1 MELDLDSIL
10 ESHVDDDDDDHL
22 LHHRTVDEIL
32 LNHSSSSSSSSPS
45 PPSSPS
51 ALQGHSYLDSHN
63 RSGGSSFQSLKLPLE
78 LHQTEITAESISSKQ
93 SSEFSSPQAG
103 QSVLLPFYSGIIRS
117 NSKPG
122 DALAAAFAAS
132 RSIPA
137 PRAAAIKSRK
147 ASSGVLQ
154 RTLESDETDP
164 IASPACTGTDVSDKS
179 LDTSGRSESSHEIG
193 SEHIGSEC
201 NIKDQFQAAQVQL
214 NDKDN
219 YGREASTA
227 DAGQDNTNTSDADDV
242 SVLDDFSIKSN
253 LKEALSYTGTEVESP
268 SRTEKDSIFHD
279 SSGLDEI
286 EDRLVQSLFGGED
299 NVISAE
305 NSEEAAT
312 KEVLSSPVCESLS
325 DEDLTKKDGAKHEY
339 ENIIPQSKGE
349 VSSNGDETDSLS
361 DAAIIIEEVV
371 LQRGNMGDSTKPQKN
386 YHSYL
391 KPLELA
397 EEDEK
402 KQAFTAMHLE
412 EGASAQPMRLD
423 GVHRSSNVLGYFDVD
438 DNNTITQTL
447 LSQAFRHKH
456 GSSQVLAVHLNYIA
470 VGMSKGSILVMP
482 SRYSPHHADN
492 MDAKMLIF
500 GSPGDRSH
508 VPVTCL
514 SFNLQGDML
523 FAGYGDGH
531 YTVWDVQKAS
541 VLKVVT
547 EHKAPVVHLLYL
559 GQDSQVT
566 RQFFTVLSGDTKG
579 VVNLD
584 RFAVYSLFKTI
595 SLSKS
600 QELLNESNS
609 TTLCAVP
616 LISGESYGGAT
627 VASQEGGGPSL
638 IEEGVVILG
647 THQSALVAKFSP
659 TFKVY
664 AKIPR
669 PDGVREGSMPY
680 AAWKCM
686 ESHISFS
693 FAESMS
699 TETLEKVSLLAI
711 AWDRRVQVAKLVK
724 SELKVCWRWTTDSSA
739 VGLAWL
745 DEQILVIFT
754 ATGQLCLFSKDG
766 NLIHQ
771 RSFAMDG
778 SCGEDLMSYH
788 SYFSNVFGNPEKAH
802 HNCVGVRG
810 ATLYILRPSQLVV
823 SRLLSWKER
832 IEVLHKAGDWMS
844 ALNMAMSLYDG
855 QAHAVI
861 DLPKNLDDAQKT
873 LMPYLVQL
881 LFSYVDEVFS
891 YIAVTSGNQ
900 LGPSGQSNELKYD
913 GNFVNPDIK
922 EQYTLVGGVSVE
934 FCLHIKRLD
943 VLFDEIFPKYVAVNH
958 KDTFL
963 ELLEPYIL
971 KDMLG
976 SLPPEIMQ
984 ALVEH
989 YSTKGWLQRV
999 EQCVLHM
1006 DMLSLDFNQVVR
1018 LCREHRLHGALI
1030 YLFNKGLD
1038 DFRTPLEEL
1047 FLILRDSKRESA
1059 TALGYKMLVYLKYCF
1074 QGLAFPP
1081 GRGTLPSTR
1090 VPSLKRELVQFLL
1103 EEASSPNSS
1112 TAMCL
1117 PYGGPNPNLL
1127 SLLELDTEATLDVL
1141 RYAFVEDENE
1151 RYNPLW
1157 NPVNSKTETTE
1168 VDISTIEGANL
1179 VQKVV
1184 DVLAVILN
1192 LSYFQTGGSF
1202 NSKDERCTDIWPT
1215 SKDTENVLDFISFLI
1230 ASEKAKVSKD
1240 TLSQIFEYLTLGF
1253 NDSGLIVETFK
1264 RKQKQLTALIEVL
1277 PEEDW
1282 DAHYLLNL
1290 CERGQ
1295 LHQVCGLIHAITH
1308 QYLSALDSFVKAV
1321 DEPILAFVFVDDMLR
1336 QLRGKESDAFRSAV
1350 ISRIPDLLKLNRE
1363 GTFFLIVSHLG
1374 EERDYILSQLRSNP
1388 ESLFLYLKTLI
1399 EVRSTGTLNFSSLRQ
1414 HNASDFLRG
1423 RKKKHMSSEAY
1434 LETLSDLPKL
1444 VQNYPIV
1451 ITDQMTELYIELL
1464 CRYERKSV
1472 LRFLETSESYRVE
1485 HCLHICQEYG
1495 VIDAAAFLL
1504 ERVGDI
1510 GSALLLLISSLN
1522 EKFIL
1527 LDTAVESERCDT
1539 ALEHFKAI
1547 LSNKEVIDILEILR
1561 TCIGLC
1567 QRNSPRL
1574 DLDEAESLWFQLL
1587 DSFCEPLVDSHDHSI
1602 IRYKDEERAQEGEP
1616 ACKIQWKVSKSHRN
1630 AHILR
1635 KLISAFIKEIVEGM
1649 IGYVCLPRI
1658 ILKLLSDNETQEF
1671 GDFKPTILGMLGT
1684 YDFERR
1690 ILDTAK
1696 SLIEDDTYSS
1706 LSLLKRGAS
1715 HGFAP
1720 RSLLCCICNCPLT
1733 KDFSASGIQ
1742 IFSCGHATHLQCEP
1756 QESEASFKGNSAG
1769 CPVCMP
1775 RKNSEKLRSKSILL
1789 ENGLVKSI
1797 SKSQQTNGM
1806 TGPYLHENDGFDNSY
1821 GLQSISRFDLL
1832 LNLQKGNQSVQIE
1845 NIPQL
1850 RLAPPA
1856 VYHEKV
1862 KKRNVPSAGESSNG
1876 LAKAEKPTR
1885 SKHLRDVKLKGS
1897 SLRFPLK
1904 TNIFGKEKNIK
1915 L

>member
-1 MELDLDSIL
+1 MELDLDSFL
-10 ESHVDDDDDDHL
+10 DSHVDDEDDDHL
-22 LHHRTVDEIL
+22 LNHRTVDEII

-51 ALQGHSYLDSHN
+51 ALRGHNYVDRRN
-63 RSGGSSFQSLKLPLE
+63 RLEDSSFQSLKLPLE
-78 LHQTEITAESISSKQ
+78 LHQTESRAESINSKQ
-93 SSEFSSPQAG
+93 SSDLFSPPAG
-103 QSVLLPFYSGIIRS
+103 QDVLPPFFGGVIRS

-137 PRAAAIKSRK
+137 PHAVAIKSRQ

-154 RTLESDETDP
+154 RALESDEVASVAPPAPTD
-164 IASPACTGTDVSDKS
+164 IDVSDKK
-179 LDTSGRSESSHEIG
+179 LDTFGHLELLPEIG
-193 SEHIGSEC
+193 SETIGLEG
-201 NIKDQFQAAQVQL
+201 NRKDQFQAAQVQL
-214 NDKDN
+214 SDTDND
-219 YGREASTA
+219 RWEVSTV
-227 DAGQDNTNTSDADDV
+227 DAGQDNMNVADADDV
-242 SVLDDFSIKSN
+242 SVVNNFSIKSN
-253 LKEALSYTGTEVESP
+253 LKEALSYTRMQVTSP
-268 SRTEKDSIFHD
+268 SKTEKDSIFHD

-286 EDRLVQSLFGGED
+286 EDRQMQSLFGGED
-299 NVISAE
+299 NVVSRDS
-305 NSEEAAT
+305 SEEAAT
-312 KEVLSSPVCESLS
+312 EEILSSSVYETLS
-325 DEDLTKKDGAKHEY
+325 VEDLSEKDGAKHEH
-339 ENIIPQSKGE
+339 ENVIPQSKEGE
-349 VSSNGDETDSLS
+349 FSSSGDETDSLN
-361 DAAIIIEEVV
+361 DAATIIEELVV
-371 LQRGNMGDSTKPQKN
+371 QGESISDSAKPQKN
-386 YHSYL
+386 YHSAL

-397 EEDEK
+397 EEAEK
-402 KQAFTAMHLE
+402 KQAFMAMHLE

-447 LSQAFRHKH
+447 LSQAFRREH
-456 GSSQVLAVHLNYIA
+456 GSSQVLAVHLKYIA

-500 GSPGDRSH
+500 GLPGDKSH

-514 SFNLQGDML
+514 SFNQQGDML

-531 YTVWDVQKAS
+531 YTVWDVQRAS
-541 VLKVVT
+541 VLRVVT

-566 RQFFTVLSGDTKG
+566 RQFTVLSGDTKG

-584 RFAVYSLFKTI
+584 RFIVYPLFNRV

-616 LISGESYGGAT
+616 LLSGESYGGAT
-627 VASQEGGGPSL
+627 VASQEGGSLSL

-669 PDGVREGSMPY
+669 PNGAREGSMPY
-680 AAWKCM
+680 AAWK
-686 ESHISFS
+686 S
-693 FAESMS
+693 ESMS
-699 TETLEKVSLLAI
+699 TETSEKVSLLAI
-711 AWDRRVQVAKLVK
+711 AWDRRVQIAKLVK
-724 SELKVCWRWTTDSSA
+724 SELKVCWEWTTDSSA

-745 DEQILVIFT
+745 DEQILVILT
-754 ATGQLCLFSKDG
+754 ATGELCLFSKDG
-766 NLIHQ
+766 NLIHH
-771 RSFAMDG
+771 RSLAMDG
-778 SCGEDLMSYH
+778 SCGEDIMSYH
-788 SYFSNVFGNPEKAH
+788 AYFSNVFGNPEKAH
-802 HNCVGVRG
+802 HNCLGVRG

-832 IEVLHKAGDWMS
+832 IDVLHKAGDWMS
-844 ALNMAMSLYDG
+844 ALNMAMCLYDG

-861 DLPKNLDDAQKT
+861 DLPKNLDDVHKT
-873 LMPYLVQL
+873 LMPYLVQVL
-881 LFSYVDEVFS
+881 LSYVDEVFS
-891 YIAVTSGNQ
+891 YIAVKYGNQ
-900 LGPSGQSNELKYD
+900 LGQSGQSNELKYD
-913 GNFVNPDIK
+913 ADFVNPDIK

-943 VLFDEIFPKYVAVNH
+943 VLFDEIFPKYVALNH

-976 SLPPEIMQ
+976 SLPAEIMQ

-1030 YLFNKGLD
+1030 YMFNKGLD

-1047 FLILRDSKRESA
+1047 FLILRDSKGESA

-1074 QGLAFPP
+1074 QGFAFPP
-1081 GRGTLPSTR
+1081 GHGTLPSTR

-1103 EEASSPNSS
+1103 EEARSPNSL

-1117 PYGGPNPNLL
+1117 PYSGPNPNLL
-1127 SLLELDTEATLDVL
+1127 SLLKLDTEATLDVL
-1141 RYAFVEDENE
+1141 QYAFVEGENE
-1151 RYNPLW
+1151 SYSLTW
-1157 NPVNSKTETTE
+1157 NPATLKTEATE

-1184 DVLAVILN
+1184 DVLSVILN
-1192 LSYFQTGGSF
+1192 LSYFQSGGSF
-1202 NSKDERCTDIWPT
+1202 NNKEEGYTDIWPT
-1215 SKDTENVLDFISFLI
+1215 RKDTEYILDFISFLI

-1240 TLSQIFEYLTLGF
+1240 TLRQIFEYLALG
-1253 NDSGLIVETFK
+1253 NETYPDVSGLIVETFN
-1264 RKQKQLTALIEVL
+1264 RKQKQLTALLDVL

-1295 LHQVCGLIHAITH
+1295 LHQVCGLIHAMTH
-1308 QYLSALDSFVKAV
+1308 QYLSALDSYMKAV
-1321 DEPILAFVFVDDMLR
+1321 DEPILAFIFVDDMLR
-1336 QLRGKESDAFRSAV
+1336 KLRGKESDTFRSAV
-1350 ISRIPDLLKLNRE
+1350 ISRIPDLLNLNRE
-1363 GTFFLIVSHLG
+1363 GTFLLIVSHFG
-1374 EERDYILSQLRSNP
+1374 EESDYILSQMRSNP
-1388 ESLFLYLKTLI
+1388 ESFFLYLKTLI
-1399 EVRSTGTLNFSSLRQ
+1399 EVHSTGTLNFSSLRKD
-1414 HNASDFLRG
+1414 NASDFPCG
-1423 RKKKHMSSEAY
+1423 RKKKHMSWEVY
-1434 LETLSDLPKL
+1434 LETMSNFPKHL
-1444 VQNYPIV
+1444 QNYPIV
-1451 ITDQMTELYIELL
+1451 ITDEMTELYIELL

-1472 LRFLETSESYRVE
+1472 LRFLETSESYKVDR
-1485 HCLHICQEYG
+1485 CLHLCQEYG
-1495 VIDAAAFLL
+1495 VTDAAAFLL

-1510 GSALLLLISSLN
+1510 GSALLLVISSLD

-1527 LDTAVESERCDT
+1527 LDTAVENEHCAT
-1539 ALEHFKAI
+1539 APEHFKAI
-1547 LSNKEVIDILEILR
+1547 LSKKEVTDILEILR

-1574 DLDEAESLWFQLL
+1574 EPDEAESLWFQLL
-1587 DSFCEPLVDSHDHSI
+1587 DSFCEPLMESHDHSI
-1602 IRYKDEERAQEGEP
+1602 VRYKEEECVQEGER

-1635 KLISAFIKEIVEGM
+1635 KLLSVFIKEIVEGM
-1649 IGYVCLPRI
+1649 IGYVYLPRI

-1696 SLIEDDTYSS
+1696 TLIEDDTYSS

-1720 RSLLCCICNCPLT
+1720 RNLLCCICNCPLT
-1733 KDFSASGIQ
+1733 KDFSASSIQ
-1742 IFSCGHATHLQCEP
+1742 IFSCGHAMHLQCEP
-1756 QESEASFKGNSAG
+1756 REREASFWGNLNG
-1769 CPVCMP
+1769 CPICMP
-1775 RKNSEKLRSKSILL
+1775 RKISEKLKSKSMLV

-1797 SKSQQTNGM
+1797 SKSHQTNGM
-1806 TGPYLHENDGFDNSY
+1806 SGLFPHENDGFNNSY

-1832 LNLQKGNQSVQIE
+1832 LNLQKSHQSMQIE
-1845 NIPQL
+1845 NMPQL

-1862 KKRNVPSAGESSNG
+1862 KKRNVPSAGESSND
-1876 LAKAEKPTR
+1876 LAKREKPSR
-1885 SKHLRDVKLKGS
+1885 SKHLRDVKLKGP

>member
-1 MELDLDSIL
+1 MELDLNSFL
-10 ESHVDDDDDDHL
+10 ESHSDDDDDDHL

-51 ALQGHSYLDSHN
+51 ALHGRNYLDGRN
-63 RSGGSSFQSLKLPLE
+63 RSAESSFQSLKLPLK
-78 LHQTEITAESISSKQ
+78 LHQTEPRAESISSKQ
-93 SSEFSSPQAG
+93 SSEFSSPPAG
-103 QSVLLPFYSGIIRS
+103 QSVLPSFFSGVIRS

-154 RTLESDETDP
+154 MALESDQSAP
-164 IASPACTGTDVSDKS
+164 IAPPVRIDADISDRN
-179 LDTSGRSESSHEIG
+179 LDNFGHSVILHEIG
-193 SEHIGSEC
+193 SETIGLEG
-201 NIKDQFQAAQVQL
+201 Q
-214 NDKDN
+214 DN
-219 YGREASTA
+219 MNVA
-227 DAGQDNTNTSDADDV
+227 DAGDI
-242 SVLDDFSIKSN
+242 SVGDDFSVKSN
-253 LKEALSYTGTEVESP
+253 LKEALSYTGTQVESP
-268 SRTEKDSIFHD
+268 SRTEKDSISHD
-279 SSGLDEI
+279 SPGLDEI
-286 EDRLVQSLFGGED
+286 EDRQVQSLFGGED
-299 NVISAE
+299 NVVSADS
-305 NSEEAAT
+305 SEEAAI
-312 KEVLSSPVCESLS
+312 KEILSSPVYKTLS
-325 DEDLTKKDGAKHEY
+325 DEDLTKKDGARHGHE
-339 ENIIPQSKGE
+339 NVIPQSKEGE
-349 VSSNGDETDSLS
+349 VSSNGDEADSLQIPQS
-361 DAAIIIEEVV
+361 KEGEVSSNGDEADS
-371 LQRGNMGDSTKPQKN
+371 LQQESMRDSTKPQKN
-386 YHSYL
+386 YHSAL

-397 EEDEK
+397 EEAEK

-412 EGASAQPMRLD
+412 EGASAQPMRLH

-447 LSQAFRHKH
+447 LSQAFSREH
-456 GSSQVLAVHLNYIA
+456 GSSQVLAVHLKYIA
-470 VGMSKGSILVMP
+470 VGMSKGSILLMP
-482 SRYSPHHADN
+482 SRYSSHHADN

-500 GSPGDRSH
+500 GVPGDRSH

-514 SFNLQGDML
+514 SFNQQGDML

-531 YTVWDVQKAS
+531 YTVWDVQRAS

-566 RQFFTVLSGDTKG
+566 RQFTVLSGDTKG

-584 RFAVYSLFKTI
+584 RFTVYPLFNRI

-609 TTLCAVP
+609 TTLCAVT
-616 LISGESYGGAT
+616 LLSGESYGGAM

-647 THQSALVAKFSP
+647 THQSALVAKLSP

-680 AAWKCM
+680 AAWK
-686 ESHISFS
+686 S
-693 FAESMS
+693 ESMS
-699 TETLEKVSLLAI
+699 TETSEKVSLLAI

-745 DEQILVIFT
+745 DEQILVILT
-754 ATGQLCLFSKDG
+754 TTGQLCLFSKDG

-771 RSFAMDG
+771 RSFSMNG

-788 SYFSNVFGNPEKAH
+788 TYFSNVFGNPEKAH
-802 HNCVGVRG
+802 HNCLGVRG

-832 IEVLHKAGDWMS
+832 IEVLHKAGDWTS

-861 DLPKNLDDAQKT
+861 DLPKNLDDVQKT
-873 LMPYLVQL
+873 LMPHLVQL
-881 LFSYVDEVFS
+881 LLSYVDEVFS

-900 LGPSGQSNELKYD
+900 HGQSGQSNELKYD
-913 GNFVNPDIK
+913 ADFVNPDIK

-943 VLFDEIFPKYVAVNH
+943 VLFDEIFPKYAAVNH

-989 YSTKGWLQRV
+989 YSSKGWLQRV

-1047 FLILRDSKRESA
+1047 FLILRDCTRESA

-1074 QGLAFPP
+1074 QGFAFPP

-1117 PYGGPNPNLL
+1117 PYSGPNPNLL

-1141 RYAFVEDENE
+1141 RYAFVEGENE
-1151 RYNPLW
+1151 SYSPAW
-1157 NPVNSKTETTE
+1157 NPANSKTETTE
-1168 VDISTIEGANL
+1168 VDISTIEGVNL

-1202 NSKDERCTDIWPT
+1202 NNKDERFTDIWPT
-1215 SKDTENVLDFISFLI
+1215 RKDTEYILDFISFLT

-1240 TLSQIFEYLTLGF
+1240 TLHQIFEYLTLG
-1253 NDSGLIVETFK
+1253 NETYPNVSGRIVETFN
-1264 RKQKQLTALIEVL
+1264 RKQKQLTALLEVL

-1290 CERGQ
+1290 CERAQ

-1308 QYLSALDSFVKAV
+1308 QYLSALDSYMKAV
-1321 DEPILAFVFVDDMLR
+1321 DDRILAFIFVDEMLR
-1336 QLRGKESDAFRSAV
+1336 QPRDEQSDAFRSAV

-1363 GTFFLIVSHLG
+1363 GTFLLIVNHFG
-1374 EERDYILSQLRSNP
+1374 EESDYILDQLRSNP
-1388 ESLFLYLKTLI
+1388 ESLFVYLKTLI
-1399 EVRSTGTLNFSSLRQ
+1399 EVHSTGTLNFSSLRKD
-1414 HNASDFLRG
+1414 NASDFPSG
-1423 RKKKHMSSEAY
+1423 RKKKHMSSEVY

-1444 VQNYPIV
+1444 LQNYPIH
-1451 ITDQMTELYIELL
+1451 ITDEMTELYIELL

-1485 HCLHICQEYG
+1485 RCLHLCQEYG

-1510 GSALLLLISSLN
+1510 GSALLLVISSLN
-1522 EKFIL
+1522 DKFIL
-1527 LDTAVESERCDT
+1527 LDTAVGNEHCDT
-1539 ALEHFKAI
+1539 APEHFKAI
-1547 LSNKEVIDILEILR
+1547 LSKKEVTDIIEILR

-1574 DLDEAESLWFQLL
+1574 DPDEAESLWFQLL
-1587 DSFCEPLVDSHDHSI
+1587 DSFCEPLMDSHDHI
-1602 IRYKDEERAQEGEP
+1602 IRNKEECVQEGER

-1635 KLISAFIKEIVEGM
+1635 KLLSVFIKEIVEGM
-1649 IGYVCLPRI
+1649 IGYVSLPRI

-1720 RSLLCCICNCPLT
+1720 RNLLCCICNCPLT
-1733 KDFSASGIQ
+1733 KDFSASSIQ

-1756 QESEASFKGNSAG
+1756 QESEASFRGNSIG
-1769 CPVCMP
+1769 CPICMP
-1775 RKNSEKLRSKSILL
+1775 RKNSEKLRSKSMLV

-1797 SKSQQTNGM
+1797 SKSHQTNGM
-1806 TGPYLHENDGFDNSY
+1806 TGLYPHENDGFDNSY
-1821 GLQSISRFDLL
+1821 GLQSVSRFDLL
-1832 LNLQKGNQSVQIE
+1832 LNLQKSHQSMQIE
-1845 NIPQL
+1845 NIPLL

-1862 KKRNVPSAGESSNG
+1862 KKRNVPSAGESSND
-1876 LAKAEKPTR
+1876 LAKPEKPSR
-1885 SKHLRDVKLKGS
+1885 SKHLRDVKLKGT

>member
-1 MELDLDSIL
+1 MELDLDSFL
-10 ESHVDDDDDDHL
+10 ETHTDDDDDDHL

-32 LNHSSSSSSSSPS
+32 LNHTSSSSPS

-51 ALQGHSYLDSHN
+51 ASDGHNYLDRRN
-63 RSGGSSFQSLKLPLE
+63 RSVDSSFQSLRLPLE
-78 LHQTEITAESISSKQ
+78 LHPTEPRAESSSSKQ
-93 SSEFSSPQAG
+93 SSEFSSPPASQN
-103 QSVLLPFYSGIIRS
+103 VLPPFFSGVIRS

-122 DALAAAFAAS
+122 DALAAAVAAS

-154 RTLESDETDP
+154 RALESDESAP
-164 IASPACTGTDVSDKS
+164 IAPPAPIDTDVSDKN
-179 LDTSGRSESSHEIG
+179 LDTFGYSGSLHEIG
-193 SEHIGSEC
+193 SEIIGLGG
-201 NIKDQFQAAQVQL
+201 NRKDQFQAAQVQL
-214 NDKDN
+214 SDTDN
-219 YGREASTA
+219 GSREVSTV
-227 DAGQDNTNTSDADDV
+227 DAGQDNMNVADADDV
-242 SVLDDFSIKSN
+242 SVVDDFSNKSN
-253 LKEALSYTGTEVESP
+253 LKDALSYTGTQGESP

-286 EDRLVQSLFGGED
+286 EDRQVQSLFGGED
-299 NVISAE
+299 NVVSADS
-305 NSEEAAT
+305 SEEPAT
-312 KEVLSSPVCESLS
+312 KEILSSPVYETLS
-325 DEDLTKKDGAKHEY
+325 DEDSTKKDGAEHEH
-339 ENIIPQSKGE
+339 ENVIPQSKGE
-349 VSSNGDETDSLS
+349 VSSNGDKTDSLNDTAS
-361 DAAIIIEEVV
+361 IIEELV
-371 LQRGNMGDSTKPQKN
+371 LQQESMKDSTKPQKN
-386 YHSYL
+386 YQCAL

-397 EEDEK
+397 EEAEK
-402 KQAFTAMHLE
+402 KQAFAAMHLE
-412 EGASAQPMRLD
+412 VGASAQPMRLD

-447 LSQAFRHKH
+447 LSQAFRREH
-456 GSSQVLAVHLNYIA
+456 GSSQVLAVHLKYIA

-492 MDAKMLIF
+492 MDAKMLTF
-500 GSPGDRSH
+500 GLPGDRSH
-508 VPVTCL
+508 VPVTSL
-514 SFNLQGDML
+514 SFNQQGDLL

-531 YTVWDVQKAS
+531 YTVWDVQRAS

-566 RQFFTVLSGDTKG
+566 RQFTVLSGDTKG

-584 RFAVYSLFKTI
+584 RFTVYPLFNRI

-609 TTLCAVP
+609 TTLCAVS
-616 LISGESYGGAT
+616 LLSGESYGGAM
-627 VASQEGGGPSL
+627 VASPEGGSPSL
-638 IEEGVVILG
+638 IEEGVVVLG
-647 THQSALVAKFSP
+647 THQSALVAKLYP

-680 AAWKCM
+680 AAWK
-686 ESHISFS
+686 S
-693 FAESMS
+693 ESMS
-699 TETLEKVSLLAI
+699 IETSEKVSLLAI

-745 DEQILVIFT
+745 DEQILVILT

-778 SCGEDLMSYH
+778 SCGVDLMSYH
-788 SYFSNVFGNPEKAH
+788 AYFSNVFGNPEKAH
-802 HNCVGVRG
+802 HNCLGVRG

-861 DLPKNLDDAQKT
+861 DLPRNLDDVQKT

-881 LFSYVDEVFS
+881 LLSYVDEVFS

-900 LGPSGQSNELKYD
+900 HGQSGQSNESKYD
-913 GNFVNPDIK
+913 TDFVNPDIK

-1047 FLILRDSKRESA
+1047 FLILRDSKIESA

-1074 QGLAFPP
+1074 EGFAFPP
-1081 GRGTLPSTR
+1081 GRGSLPPTR
-1090 VPSLKRELVQFLL
+1090 VSSLKRELVQILL

-1117 PYGGPNPNLL
+1117 DYSGPHPNLL
-1127 SLLELDTEATLDVL
+1127 SLLELDTEATLNVL
-1141 RYAFVEDENE
+1141 QYAFVEGENE
-1151 RYNPLW
+1151 SYSPAW

-1168 VDISTIEGANL
+1168 VDISTIEGGNL

-1202 NSKDERCTDIWPT
+1202 NNKDEGCTDIWPT
-1215 SKDTENVLDFISFLI
+1215 RKDTEYILDFISFFI

-1240 TLSQIFEYLTLGF
+1240 TLHQIFQYLTLG
-1253 NDSGLIVETFK
+1253 NESYPNVSGRIVETFN
-1264 RKQKQLTALIEVL
+1264 RKQKQLTALLEVL

-1290 CERGQ
+1290 CERAQ
-1295 LHQVCGLIHAITH
+1295 QHQVCGLIHAITH
-1308 QYLSALDSFVKAV
+1308 QYLSALDSYMKAV
-1321 DEPILAFVFVDDMLR
+1321 DEPILAFIFVDDMLR
-1336 QLRGKESDAFRSAV
+1336 QLRGKESDTFRSAV

-1363 GTFFLIVSHLG
+1363 GAFFLIVNHFG

-1399 EVRSTGTLNFSSLRQ
+1399 EVHSTGTLNFSSLRKD
-1414 HNASDFLRG
+1414 NASDLPCG
-1423 RKKKHMSSEAY
+1423 KKKKHMSSEVY

-1444 VQNYPIV
+1444 LQNYPIH
-1451 ITDQMTELYIELL
+1451 ITDEMTELYIELL

-1472 LRFLETSESYRVE
+1472 LRFLETFESYRVE
-1485 HCLHICQEYG
+1485 RCLHLCQEYG

-1510 GSALLLLISSLN
+1510 GSALLLVISSLN

-1527 LDTAVESERCDT
+1527 LAAAVESEHCDT
-1539 ALEHFKAI
+1539 APEHFKAI
-1547 LSNKEVIDILEILR
+1547 LSKNEVTDILDILR

-1574 DLDEAESLWFQLL
+1574 DPDEAESLWFQLL
-1587 DSFCEPLVDSHDHSI
+1587 DSFCEPLMDSHDHSKI
-1602 IRYKDEERAQEGEP
+1602 SKEEECVQEGEQ
-1616 ACKIQWKVSKSHRN
+1616 ACIIQWKVSKSHRN

-1635 KLISAFIKEIVEGM
+1635 KLLSVFIKEIVEGM
-1649 IGYVCLPRI
+1649 IGYVSLPRI

-1715 HGFAP
+1715 HGYAP

-1733 KDFSASGIQ
+1733 KDFSASSIQ

-1756 QESEASFKGNSAG
+1756 QESEASFRGNSAG
-1769 CPVCMP
+1769 CPICLP
-1775 RKNSEKLRSKSILL
+1775 RKNTEKLRSKSVLV

-1797 SKSQQTNGM
+1797 SKSHQTNGM
-1806 TGPYLHENDGFDNSY
+1806 TALYPHENDGFDNSY

-1832 LNLQKGNQSVQIE
+1832 LNLQKSHQSMQIE

-1862 KKRNVPSAGESSNG
+1862 KKRNVQSAGESSNS
-1876 LAKAEKPTR
+1876 LAKPEKPNR

-1904 TNIFGKEKNIK
+1904 TNIFGKEKSIK

>member
-1 MELDLDSIL
+1 MELDLDSFL

-22 LHHRTVDEIL
+22 LNHRTVDEII
-32 LNHSSSSSSSSPS
+32 LNHSSSSSSSSSPS
-45 PPSSPS
+45 PPFSPS
-51 ALQGHSYLDSHN
+51 ALHGHNYLDRRNLSVD
-63 RSGGSSFQSLKLPLE
+63 SSFQSLKLPLE
-78 LHQTEITAESISSKQ
+78 LHQTEPRAESIGSKQ
-93 SSEFSSPQAG
+93 SSEFSSPPAG
-103 QSVLLPFYSGIIRS
+103 QGVLPPFFSGFIRS

-132 RSIPA
+132 RPIPA

-154 RTLESDETDP
+154 RALESDELAP
-164 IASPACTGTDVSDKS
+164 IAPPAPTDTDVSDKN
-179 LDTSGRSESSHEIG
+179 LDTFGRSELLHEIG
-193 SEHIGSEC
+193 SETIGLEG
-201 NIKDQFQAAQVQL
+201 NTMDQFQAAQVQL
-214 NDKDN
+214 SDSENDS
-219 YGREASTA
+219 REVSTV
-227 DAGQDNTNTSDADDV
+227 DAGQGNMNVADADDV
-242 SVLDDFSIKSN
+242 SVVNDFSIKSN
-253 LKEALSYTGTEVESP
+253 LKEPLSYTRTQVESP
-268 SRTEKDSIFHD
+268 SRAEKDSIIHD

-286 EDRLVQSLFGGED
+286 EDRQIQSLFGGED
-299 NVISAE
+299 NVASADS
-305 NSEEAAT
+305 NEEAAT
-312 KEVLSSPVCESLS
+312 EEILSSPVYETLS
-325 DEDLTKKDGAKHEY
+325 DEDLNKKDGTKHEH
-339 ENIIPQSKGE
+339 ENVIPQSKEGE
-349 VSSNGDETDSLS
+349 VSSNGDETDSLN
-361 DAAIIIEEVV
+361 DAVSIIEELV
-371 LQRGNMGDSTKPQKN
+371 LQGESMRDSTKPQNN
-386 YHSYL
+386 YLSAL

-397 EEDEK
+397 EEAEK
-402 KQAFTAMHLE
+402 KLAFTAMHLE

-438 DNNTITQTL
+438 ENNTITQTL
-447 LSQAFRHKH
+447 LSQAFRREH
-456 GSSQVLAVHLNYIA
+456 GSSQVLAVHLKYIA

-500 GSPGDRSH
+500 GLPGDRSH
-508 VPVTCL
+508 VPLTCL
-514 SFNLQGDML
+514 SFNQQGDML

-531 YTVWDVQKAS
+531 YTVWDVQRAS
-541 VLKVVT
+541 VLRVVT

-566 RQFFTVLSGDTKG
+566 RQFTVLSGDTKG

-584 RFAVYSLFKTI
+584 RFTVYPLFNRV

-609 TTLCAVP
+609 TTLCAMP
-616 LISGESYGGAT
+616 LLSGESYGGAM

-680 AAWKCM
+680 AAWK
-686 ESHISFS
+686 S
-693 FAESMS
+693 ESMS
-699 TETLEKVSLLAI
+699 TETEKVSLLAI

-724 SELKVCWRWTTDSSA
+724 SELKVCWGWTTDSSA

-745 DEQILVIFT
+745 DELILVILT
-754 ATGQLCLFSKDG
+754 ATGELCLFSKDG
-766 NLIHQ
+766 NLIHR
-771 RSFAMDG
+771 RSLAADG

-788 SYFSNVFGNPEKAH
+788 AYFSNVFGNPEKAH
-802 HNCVGVRG
+802 HNCLGVRG

-861 DLPKNLDDAQKT
+861 DLPKNLDDVQKT

-881 LFSYVDEVFS
+881 LLSYVDEVFS
-891 YIAVTSGNQ
+891 YITVTSGNQ
-900 LGPSGQSNELKYD
+900 HGQSGQSNELKYD
-913 GNFVNPDIK
+913 ANFVNPDIK

-1074 QGLAFPP
+1074 QGFAFPP

-1103 EEASSPNSS
+1103 EEASSPNSL

-1117 PYGGPNPNLL
+1117 PYSGPNPNLL

-1141 RYAFVEDENE
+1141 RYAFVEGENE
-1151 RYNPLW
+1151 SYSPAW
-1157 NPVNSKTETTE
+1157 NPANLETETTE

-1202 NSKDERCTDIWPT
+1202 NNKEERCTDIWPT
-1215 SKDTENVLDFISFLI
+1215 RKDTEYILDFISFLI

-1240 TLSQIFEYLTLGF
+1240 TLRQIFEYLALG
-1253 NDSGLIVETFK
+1253 NETYPNVSGLIVETFN
-1264 RKQKQLTALIEVL
+1264 RKQKQLTALLEVL

-1308 QYLSALDSFVKAV
+1308 QYLSALDSFMKAV

-1363 GTFFLIVSHLG
+1363 GTLFLIVNHFG
-1374 EERDYILSQLRSNP
+1374 EESDYILSQLRSNP

-1399 EVRSTGTLNFSSLRQ
+1399 EVHSTGTLNFSSLRKD
-1414 HNASDFLRG
+1414 NASDFPCG
-1423 RKKKHMSSEAY
+1423 RKKKHMSSEVY
-1434 LETLSDLPKL
+1434 LETMSDLPKL
-1444 VQNYPIV
+1444 LQNYPIV
-1451 ITDQMTELYIELL
+1451 ITDEITELYIELL

-1485 HCLHICQEYG
+1485 RCLHLCQEYG

-1510 GSALLLLISSLN
+1510 GSALLLVISSLN

-1527 LDTAVESERCDT
+1527 LDTAVESEHCDT
-1539 ALEHFKAI
+1539 APEHFIAI
-1547 LSNKEVIDILEILR
+1547 LSKKEVTDILEILR

-1574 DLDEAESLWFQLL
+1574 EPDEAESLWFQLL
-1587 DSFCEPLVDSHDHSI
+1587 DSFCEPLMDSHDHSI
-1602 IRYKDEERAQEGEP
+1602 IRYKEEDCIQEGER

-1635 KLISAFIKEIVEGM
+1635 KLLSVFIKEIVEGM
-1649 IGYVCLPRI
+1649 IGYVYLPRI

-1696 SLIEDDTYSS
+1696 SLIEDDTFSS

-1720 RSLLCCICNCPLT
+1720 RNLLCCICNCPLT
-1733 KDFSASGIQ
+1733 KDFSASSIQ
-1742 IFSCGHATHLQCEP
+1742 IFSCGHAMHLQCEP
-1756 QESEASFKGNSAG
+1756 QESEASFRGNSTG
-1769 CPVCMP
+1769 CPICMP
-1775 RKNSEKLRSKSILL
+1775 RKNSEKLRSKSMLV

-1797 SKSQQTNGM
+1797 SKSHQTNGM
-1806 TGPYLHENDGFDNSY
+1806 TGLYPHENDGFDNSY

-1832 LNLQKGNQSVQIE
+1832 LNLQKSHQSMQIE
-1845 NIPQL
+1845 NMPQL

-1876 LAKAEKPTR
+1876 LAKTEKPSR

>member
-1 MELDLDSIL
+1 MIRGNGEIDEDVSHRIGAGWLKWRLASGIL
-10 ESHVDDDDDDHL
+10 CDKKVPPKLKGKLYRVAVRPAMLYGAECWPVKNSHVQKLKVAEMRMLHWICGITRADRVRNEAIWDKVGVASVEDKIWEGRLRWFGHVMRRGTDAPVRRCERLALDGFKRGRGRPKKYWTEVIRRDMEQLWLTGDMTLDRKAL
-22 LHHRTVDEIL
+22 L
-32 LNHSSSSSSSSPS
+32 
-45 PPSSPS
+45 
-51 ALQGHSYLDSHN
+51 
-63 RSGGSSFQSLKLPLE
+63 QSLKLPLE
-78 LHQTEITAESISSKQ
+78 LHQTEITAVSISRKQ

-103 QSVLLPFYSGIIRS
+103 QSVLPPFFSGIIRS

-132 RSIPA
+132 HSIPA
-137 PRAAAIKSRK
+137 PRTAAIKSRK

-154 RTLESDETDP
+154 RTLESDEMAP
-164 IASPACTGTDVSDKS
+164 IASPACTNTDVSDKS
-179 LDTSGRSESSHEIG
+179 LDTSGCSEFSHEIG
-193 SEHIGSEC
+193 SEHIVSEC
-201 NIKDQFQAAQVQL
+201 NIKDLFQAAQVQL
-214 NDKDN
+214 NDTDN

-227 DAGQDNTNTSDADDV
+227 DAGQDNMNTADADDV
-242 SVLDDFSIKSN
+242 SVVDDFSIKN
-253 LKEALSYTGTEVESP
+253 
-268 SRTEKDSIFHD
+268 RQ
-279 SSGLDEI
+279 
-286 EDRLVQSLFGGED
+286 VQSLLRGED
-299 NVISAE
+299 NVVSAE
-305 NSEEAAT
+305 SSEEATT
-312 KEVLSSPVCESLS
+312 KEVLSSPVYETLS
-325 DEDLTKKDGAKHEY
+325 DEDLTKKDGAKLEHE
-339 ENIIPQSKGE
+339 NVIPQSKGE
-349 VSSNGDETDSLS
+349 
-361 DAAIIIEEVV
+361 
-371 LQRGNMGDSTKPQKN
+371 
-386 YHSYL
+386 
-391 KPLELA
+391 PLELA

-423 GVHRSSNVLGYFDVD
+423 RVHRSSNVLGYFDVD
-438 DNNTITQTL
+438 DNNTITKTL

-470 VGMSKGSILVMP
+470 VGTSKGSILVMP
-482 SRYSPHHADN
+482 SRYSPHHVDN

-500 GSPGDRSH
+500 GSPGDRPH
-508 VPVTCL
+508 VLVTCL
-514 SFNLQGDML
+514 SFNQQGDML
-523 FAGYGDGH
+523 FARYGDGH
-531 YTVWDVQKAS
+531 YT
-541 VLKVVT
+541 
-547 EHKAPVVHLLYL
+547 Y
-559 GQDSQVT
+559 
-566 RQFFTVLSGDTKG
+566 FTVLSGDTKG

-600 QELLNESNS
+600 Q
-609 TTLCAVP
+609 
-616 LISGESYGGAT
+616 
-627 VASQEGGGPSL
+627 
-638 IEEGVVILG
+638 
-647 THQSALVAKFSP
+647 AKFSP
-659 TFKVY
+659 AFKVY

-669 PDGVREGSMPY
+669 PDDVREGSMPY
-680 AAWKCM
+680 AAWKYM
-686 ESHISFS
+686 ESHISFV
-693 FAESMS
+693 FGGHGFKPWKEPLAEM
-699 TETLEKVSLLAI
+699 
-711 AWDRRVQVAKLVK
+711 Q
-724 SELKVCWRWTTDSSA
+724 
-739 VGLAWL
+739 
-745 DEQILVIFT
+745 
-754 ATGQLCLFSKDG
+754 DG
-766 NLIHQ
+766 NLIHR
-771 RSFAMDG
+771 RSFSMDG

-788 SYFSNVFGNPEKAH
+788 AYFSNVFGNPEKAH
-802 HNCVGVRG
+802 HNYLGVRG

-823 SRLLSWKER
+823 SRLLSWKKR

-861 DLPKNLDDAQKT
+861 DLPKNLDDVQKT

-881 LFSYVDEVFS
+881 LLSYVDE
-891 YIAVTSGNQ
+891 
-900 LGPSGQSNELKYD
+900 EH
-913 GNFVNPDIK
+913 
-922 EQYTLVGGVSVE
+922 YTLVGGVSIE
-934 FCLHIKRLD
+934 FSLHIKRLD
-943 VLFDEIFPKYVAVNH
+943 VLFDKIFPKLYCIEIKVGLNYLFPC

-963 ELLEPYIL
+963 EHLEPYIL

-1030 YLFNKGLD
+1030 YLFNKG
-1038 DFRTPLEEL
+1038 
-1047 FLILRDSKRESA
+1047 
-1059 TALGYKMLVYLKYCF
+1059 
-1074 QGLAFPP
+1074 
-1081 GRGTLPSTR
+1081 RGTLPSTR

-1103 EEASSPNSS
+1103 EEVSSPNSS
-1112 TAMCL
+1112 TAMCV

-1127 SLLELDTEATLDVL
+1127 SLLELDMEATLDVL

-1151 RYNPLW
+1151 RYNLSW

-1202 NSKDERCTDIWPT
+1202 NSKYERCTDIWPT
-1215 SKDTENVLDFISFLI
+1215 RKDTENVLDFISFLI
-1230 ASEKAKVSKD
+1230 ASEKAK
-1240 TLSQIFEYLTLGF
+1240 
-1253 NDSGLIVETFK
+1253 
-1264 RKQKQLTALIEVL
+1264 
-1277 PEEDW
+1277 
-1282 DAHYLLNL
+1282 
-1290 CERGQ
+1290 
-1295 LHQVCGLIHAITH
+1295 
-1308 QYLSALDSFVKAV
+1308 YLSALDSFMKAV
-1321 DEPILAFVFVDDMLR
+1321 DELILAFAFIDD
-1336 QLRGKESDAFRSAV
+1336 
-1350 ISRIPDLLKLNRE
+1350 
-1363 GTFFLIVSHLG
+1363 
-1374 EERDYILSQLRSNP
+1374 IL
-1388 ESLFLYLKTLI
+1388 
-1399 EVRSTGTLNFSSLRQ
+1399 
-1414 HNASDFLRG
+1414 
-1423 RKKKHMSSEAY
+1423 RKKKHMSTEAY

-1451 ITDQMTELYIELL
+1451 LTDQMAELYIEAQEVELSFGKNYGLVRKASYPDLSILITNPNAMVNEIWSLQGWNLSFRRLL
-1464 CRYERKSV
+1464 NDWEIGRVADLLQTLNDYKGINLEDDSVRWRHNDDGKISVNRYERKSV

-1485 HCLHICQEYG
+1485 LCLHICQEYG

-1504 ERVGDI
+1504 ERAGDI
-1510 GSALLLLISSLN
+1510 GSALLLVISSLN
-1522 EKFIL
+1522 EKFTCLIL
-1527 LDTAVESERCDT
+1527 LLKVT
-1539 ALEHFKAI
+1539 
-1547 LSNKEVIDILEILR
+1547 DILEILR

-1574 DLDEAESLWFQLL
+1574 DPDEAESLWFQLL

-1630 AHILR
+1630 THILR

-1671 GDFKPTILGMLGT
+1671 GDFKPTILGMLGP

-1720 RSLLCCICNCPLT
+1720 RSLLYCICNCPLT
-1733 KDFSASGIQ
+1733 KDFSASSIQ

-1769 CPVCMP
+1769 CPICMP
-1775 RKNSEKLRSKSILL
+1775 RKNSEKLRSKSVLV

-1797 SKSQQTNGM
+1797 SKSHQTNGM

-1832 LNLQKGNQSVQIE
+1832 LNLQKSHQSVQIE

-1876 LAKAEKPTR
+1876 LAKAEKLSR
-1885 SKHLRDVKLKGS
+1885 SKHLRDIKVKGS
-1897 SLRFPLK
+1897 SLRKKRKVKDRLRIKWGSLDLDNAFGIGEKLTTMGAWESRGDMDSMWETTANCIRETVREVLGVSKGRSGKYRVELDSQAIQKRDTFKYLRAMIQRNREIDEDVTHHIGVAWLK
-1904 TNIFGKEKNIK
+1904 WWLALGVLCDKKVFTK
-1915 L
+1915 LKVTL

>member
-1 MELDLDSIL
+1 MELDLDSFL

-22 LHHRTVDEIL
+22 LNHRTVDEII
-32 LNHSSSSSSSSPS
+32 LNHSSSSSSSSSPS
-45 PPSSPS
+45 PPFSPS
-51 ALQGHSYLDSHN
+51 ALHGHNYLDRRNLSVD
-63 RSGGSSFQSLKLPLE
+63 SSFQSLKLPLE
-78 LHQTEITAESISSKQ
+78 LHQTEPRAESIGSKQ
-93 SSEFSSPQAG
+93 SSEFSSPPAG
-103 QSVLLPFYSGIIRS
+103 QGVLPPFFSGFIRS

-132 RSIPA
+132 RPIPA

-154 RTLESDETDP
+154 RALESDELAP
-164 IASPACTGTDVSDKS
+164 IAPPAPTDTDVSDKN
-179 LDTSGRSESSHEIG
+179 LDTFGRSELLHEIG
-193 SEHIGSEC
+193 SETIGLEG
-201 NIKDQFQAAQVQL
+201 NTMDQFQAAQVQL
-214 NDKDN
+214 SDSENDS
-219 YGREASTA
+219 REVSTV
-227 DAGQDNTNTSDADDV
+227 DAGQGNMNVADADDV
-242 SVLDDFSIKSN
+242 SVVNDFSIKSN
-253 LKEALSYTGTEVESP
+253 LKEPLSYTRTQVESP
-268 SRTEKDSIFHD
+268 SRAEKDSIIHD

-286 EDRLVQSLFGGED
+286 EDRQIQSLFGGED
-299 NVISAE
+299 NVASADS
-305 NSEEAAT
+305 NEEAAT
-312 KEVLSSPVCESLS
+312 EEILSSPVYETLS
-325 DEDLTKKDGAKHEY
+325 DEDLNKKDGTKHEH
-339 ENIIPQSKGE
+339 ENVIPQSKEGE
-349 VSSNGDETDSLS
+349 VSSNGDETDSLN
-361 DAAIIIEEVV
+361 DAVSIIEELV
-371 LQRGNMGDSTKPQKN
+371 LQGESMRDSTKPHNN
-386 YHSYL
+386 YLSAL

-397 EEDEK
+397 EEAEK
-402 KQAFTAMHLE
+402 KLAFTAMHLE

-438 DNNTITQTL
+438 ENNTITQTL
-447 LSQAFRHKH
+447 LSQAFRREH
-456 GSSQVLAVHLNYIA
+456 GSSQVLAVHLKYIA

-500 GSPGDRSH
+500 GLPGDRSH
-508 VPVTCL
+508 VPLTCL
-514 SFNLQGDML
+514 SFNQQGDML

-531 YTVWDVQKAS
+531 YTVWDVQRAS
-541 VLKVVT
+541 VLRVVT

-566 RQFFTVLSGDTKG
+566 RQFTVLSGDTKG

-584 RFAVYSLFKTI
+584 RFTVYPLFNRV

-609 TTLCAVP
+609 TTLCAMP
-616 LISGESYGGAT
+616 LLSGESYGGAM

-680 AAWKCM
+680 AAWK
-686 ESHISFS
+686 S
-693 FAESMS
+693 ESMS
-699 TETLEKVSLLAI
+699 TETEKVSLLAI

-724 SELKVCWRWTTDSSA
+724 SELKVCWGWTTDSSA

-745 DEQILVIFT
+745 DELILVILT
-754 ATGQLCLFSKDG
+754 ATGELCLFSKDG
-766 NLIHQ
+766 NLIHR
-771 RSFAMDG
+771 RSLAADG

-788 SYFSNVFGNPEKAH
+788 AYFSNVFGNPEKAH
-802 HNCVGVRG
+802 HNCLGVRG

-861 DLPKNLDDAQKT
+861 DLPKNLDDVQKT

-881 LFSYVDEVFS
+881 LLSYVDEVFS
-891 YIAVTSGNQ
+891 YITVTSGNQ
-900 LGPSGQSNELKYD
+900 HGQSGQSNELKYD
-913 GNFVNPDIK
+913 ANFVNPDIK

-1074 QGLAFPP
+1074 QGFAFPP

-1103 EEASSPNSS
+1103 EEASSPNSL

-1117 PYGGPNPNLL
+1117 PYSGPNPNLL

-1141 RYAFVEDENE
+1141 RYAFVEGENE
-1151 RYNPLW
+1151 SYSPAW
-1157 NPVNSKTETTE
+1157 NPANLETETTE

-1202 NSKDERCTDIWPT
+1202 NNKEERCTDIWPT
-1215 SKDTENVLDFISFLI
+1215 RKDTEYILDFISFLI

-1240 TLSQIFEYLTLGF
+1240 TLRQIFEYLALG
-1253 NDSGLIVETFK
+1253 NETYPNVSGLIVETFN
-1264 RKQKQLTALIEVL
+1264 RKQKQLTALLEVL

-1308 QYLSALDSFVKAV
+1308 QYLSALDSFMKAV

-1363 GTFFLIVSHLG
+1363 GTLFLIVNHFG
-1374 EERDYILSQLRSNP
+1374 EESDYILSQLRSNP

-1399 EVRSTGTLNFSSLRQ
+1399 EVHSTGTLNFSSLRKD
-1414 HNASDFLRG
+1414 NASDFPCG
-1423 RKKKHMSSEAY
+1423 RKKKHMSSEVY
-1434 LETLSDLPKL
+1434 LETMSDLPKL
-1444 VQNYPIV
+1444 LQNYPIV
-1451 ITDQMTELYIELL
+1451 ITDEITELYIELL

-1485 HCLHICQEYG
+1485 RCLHLCQEYG

-1510 GSALLLLISSLN
+1510 GSALLLVISSLN

-1527 LDTAVESERCDT
+1527 LDTAVESEHCDT
-1539 ALEHFKAI
+1539 APEHFIAI
-1547 LSNKEVIDILEILR
+1547 LSKKEVTDILEILR

-1574 DLDEAESLWFQLL
+1574 EPDEAESLWFQLL
-1587 DSFCEPLVDSHDHSI
+1587 DSFCEPLMDSHDHSI
-1602 IRYKDEERAQEGEP
+1602 IRYKEEDCIQEGER

-1635 KLISAFIKEIVEGM
+1635 KLLSVFIKEIVEGM
-1649 IGYVCLPRI
+1649 IGYVYLPRI

-1696 SLIEDDTYSS
+1696 SLIEDDTFSS

-1720 RSLLCCICNCPLT
+1720 RNLLCCICNCPLT
-1733 KDFSASGIQ
+1733 KDFSASSIQ
-1742 IFSCGHATHLQCEP
+1742 IFSCGHAMHLQCEP
-1756 QESEASFKGNSAG
+1756 QESEASFRGNSTG
-1769 CPVCMP
+1769 CPICMP
-1775 RKNSEKLRSKSILL
+1775 RKNSEKLRSKSMLV

-1797 SKSQQTNGM
+1797 SKSHQTNGM
-1806 TGPYLHENDGFDNSY
+1806 TGLYPHENDGFDNSY

-1832 LNLQKGNQSVQIE
+1832 LNLQKSHQSMQIE
-1845 NIPQL
+1845 NMPQL

-1876 LAKAEKPTR
+1876 LAKTEKPSR

>member
-1 MELDLDSIL
+1 MELDLDSFL
-10 ESHVDDDDDDHL
+10 ESHTDDDDDDPL

-32 LNHSSSSSSSSPS
+32 LNHSSSSSPS

-51 ALQGHSYLDSHN
+51 ASHGRNYLDHRN
-63 RSGGSSFQSLKLPLE
+63 RLVDSTFQSLKLPLE
-78 LHQTEITAESISSKQ
+78 LHPTEPRAESISSKQ
-93 SSEFSSPQAG
+93 SSEFSSPPAG
-103 QSVLLPFYSGIIRS
+103 QSVLPPFFSGLIRS

-122 DALAAAFAAS
+122 DAFAAAIAAS

-154 RTLESDETDP
+154 RALESDESAP
-164 IASPACTGTDVSDKS
+164 IAPPARTDTDVSVKN
-179 LDTSGRSESSHEIG
+179 LDTFGHSGFLHEIG
-193 SEHIGSEC
+193 SETIVLEGNRH
-201 NIKDQFQAAQVQL
+201 DQFQTAQVQL
-214 NDKDN
+214 SDTDN
-219 YGREASTA
+219 GSREVSSV
-227 DAGQDNTNTSDADDV
+227 DAGQDNMNVADADDV
-242 SVLDDFSIKSN
+242 SVVDDFSYKSN
-253 LKEALSYTGTEVESP
+253 LKEALSYTGTQVESP

-286 EDRLVQSLFGGED
+286 EDRQVQSLFRGED
-299 NVISAE
+299 NVVSE
-305 NSEEAAT
+305 DSREEAAI
-312 KEVLSSPVCESLS
+312 KEILFSPVYETLS
-325 DEDLTKKDGAKHEY
+325 DKDLTIKDGAKHEH
-339 ENIIPQSKGE
+339 ENVIPQSKEGE
-349 VSSNGDETDSLS
+349 ESSNGDETDSLI
-361 DAAIIIEEVV
+361 DAASIIEELV
-371 LQRGNMGDSTKPQKN
+371 LQRESMRDSEKPQKN
-386 YHSYL
+386 YHSAL

-397 EEDEK
+397 EEAEK

-423 GVHRSSNVLGYFDVD
+423 GVHRSSNVLGYFDID
-438 DNNTITQTL
+438 DYNTITQTL
-447 LSQAFRHKH
+447 LSQAFRREH
-456 GSSQVLAVHLNYIA
+456 GSSQVLVVHHKYIA

-482 SRYSPHHADN
+482 SRYSLHHADN
-492 MDAKMLIF
+492 MDSKMLIF
-500 GSPGDRSH
+500 GLPGD

-514 SFNLQGDML
+514 SFNQQGDML

-531 YTVWDVQKAS
+531 YTVWDVQRAS

-566 RQFFTVLSGDTKG
+566 RQFTVLSGDTKG

-584 RFAVYSLFKTI
+584 RFTMYPLFNRI

-609 TTLCAVP
+609 TTLCAVS
-616 LISGESYGGAT
+616 LLSGESYGGAMA
-627 VASQEGGGPSL
+627 ASPEGGSPSL
-638 IEEGVVILG
+638 IEEGVVVLG
-647 THQSALVAKFSP
+647 THQSALVEKLYP

-680 AAWKCM
+680 AAWK
-686 ESHISFS
+686 S
-693 FAESMS
+693 ESMS
-699 TETLEKVSLLAI
+699 IETSEKVSLLAI

-724 SELKVCWRWTTDSSA
+724 SEIKVCWRWTTDSSA
-739 VGLAWL
+739 VGLVWL
-745 DEQILVIFT
+745 DEQILVILM

-788 SYFSNVFGNPEKAH
+788 AHFNNVFGNPEKAH
-802 HNCVGVRG
+802 HNCLGVRG

-832 IEVLHKAGDWMS
+832 IEVLHKAGDSMS

-861 DLPKNLDDAQKT
+861 DLPRNLDDVQKT

-881 LFSYVDEVFS
+881 LLSYVDEVFS

-900 LGPSGQSNELKYD
+900 HGQSGQSNESKYD
-913 GNFVNPDIK
+913 AEFVNPDIK

-989 YSTKGWLQRV
+989 YSTKGWLQHV

-1047 FLILRDSKRESA
+1047 FLILRDSKSESV

-1074 QGLAFPP
+1074 KGFAFPP
-1081 GRGTLPSTR
+1081 GRGSLPPTR
-1090 VPSLKRELVQFLL
+1090 LPSLKREIVQILL

-1117 PYGGPNPNLL
+1117 DYSGPHPNLL
-1127 SLLELDTEATLDVL
+1127 SLLELDTEASLDVL
-1141 RYAFVEDENE
+1141 QYAFVEGENE
-1151 RYNPLW
+1151 SYSPAW
-1157 NPVNSKTETTE
+1157 NPANSKTETTE
-1168 VDISTIEGANL
+1168 VNISTIGGGNL
-1179 VQKVV
+1179 VQRVV
-1184 DVLAVILN
+1184 DVLVVILN

-1202 NSKDERCTDIWPT
+1202 NNKDERCTNIWPT
-1215 SKDTENVLDFISFLI
+1215 RKDTEYILDFISFFI

-1240 TLSQIFEYLTLGF
+1240 TLHQIFQYLTLG
-1253 NDSGLIVETFK
+1253 NESYPNVPGRIIETFN
-1264 RKQKQLTALIEVL
+1264 RKQKQLTALLEVL

-1290 CERGQ
+1290 CERAQ
-1295 LHQVCGLIHAITH
+1295 QHQVCGLIHAITH
-1308 QYLSALDSFVKAV
+1308 QYLSALDSYMQAV

-1336 QLRGKESDAFRSAV
+1336 QLRGKESDTFRSAV

-1363 GTFFLIVSHLG
+1363 GTFFLIVNHFG
-1374 EERDYILSQLRSNP
+1374 EESDYILSQLRSYP

-1399 EVRSTGTLNFSSLRQ
+1399 EVHSTGTLNFSSLRKD
-1414 HNASDFLRG
+1414 NASDFPWG
-1423 RKKKHMSSEAY
+1423 RKKKHMSSEVN

-1444 VQNYPIV
+1444 LQNYPIH
-1451 ITDQMTELYIELL
+1451 ITDEMTELYIELL

-1472 LRFLETSESYRVE
+1472 LRFLETFESYRVE
-1485 HCLHICQEYG
+1485 RCLHLCQEYG
-1495 VIDAAAFLL
+1495 VVDAAAFLL

-1510 GSALLLLISSLN
+1510 GSAIFLVISSLN

-1527 LDTAVESERCDT
+1527 LDTAVESEHCDT
-1539 ALEHFKAI
+1539 APEHFKAI
-1547 LSNKEVIDILEILR
+1547 LSKNEVTDILDILR

-1574 DLDEAESLWFQLL
+1574 DPDEAESLWFQLL
-1587 DSFCEPLVDSHDHSI
+1587 DSFCEPLMDSHDHSK
-1602 IRYKDEERAQEGEP
+1602 IRYKEEECVQEGKQ

-1635 KLISAFIKEIVEGM
+1635 KLLSVFIKEIVEGM
-1649 IGYVCLPRI
+1649 IGYVSLPRI

-1684 YDFERR
+1684 YVFERR

-1696 SLIEDDTYSS
+1696 SLIEEDTYSS
-1706 LSLLKRGAS
+1706 LSVLKRGAS

-1720 RSLLCCICNCPLT
+1720 HSLLCCICNCSLT
-1733 KDFSASGIQ
+1733 KYFSASSIQ
-1742 IFSCGHATHLQCEP
+1742 ILSCGHAMHLQCEP
-1756 QESEASFKGNSAG
+1756 HGSEASFKGNSAG
-1769 CPVCMP
+1769 CPICMP
-1775 RKNSEKLRSKSILL
+1775 RKNTEKLRSKSVLV

-1797 SKSQQTNGM
+1797 SKSHQTNGI
-1806 TGPYLHENDGFDNSY
+1806 TALYPHENDGFDNY
-1821 GLQSISRFDLL
+1821 GLQYISRFDLL
-1832 LNLQKGNQSVQIE
+1832 LNLQKSHQSMQIE

-1850 RLAPPA
+1850 RLAPPT

-1862 KKRNVPSAGESSNG
+1862 KKRNVPSAGESSKS
-1876 LAKAEKPTR
+1876 LAKLEKPNR
-1885 SKHLRDVKLKGS
+1885 SKHLLDVKLKGS

-1904 TNIFGKEKNIK
+1904 SNIFGKEKNIK

>member
-1 MELDLDSIL
+1 MELDLDSFL
-10 ESHVDDDDDDHL
+10 ESHADDDDDDHL

-32 LNHSSSSSSSSPS
+32 LNHSSSSSSSSSSPS

-51 ALQGHSYLDSHN
+51 AAHGHNYLDR
-63 RSGGSSFQSLKLPLE
+63 RSRSVDSSSQSAEPRP
-78 LHQTEITAESISSKQ
+78 ESISSKQ
-93 SSEFSSPQAG
+93 SSEFFSPPAG
-103 QSVLLPFYSGIIRS
+103 QTVLPPFFNGVIRS

-122 DALAAAFAAS
+122 DAFAAAAAAS

-137 PRAAAIKSRK
+137 PRAAAIKSRR
-147 ASSGVLQ
+147 ASSAVLQ
-154 RTLESDETDP
+154 RALETDASAS
-164 IASPACTGTDVSDKS
+164 IAPPSRNDTNVSDKN
-179 LDTSGRSESSHEIG
+179 LDTFGRSGFLHEIG
-193 SEHIGSEC
+193 SE
-201 NIKDQFQAAQVQL
+201 NIDLTSKEV
-214 NDKDN
+214 
-219 YGREASTA
+219 STV
-227 DAGQDNTNTSDADDV
+227 DAGQDNTSVAGDDV
-242 SVLDDFSIKSN
+242 SEMDEFSNKSN
-253 LKEALSYTGTEVESP
+253 LKEAPNYTGSLVEFP
-268 SRTEKDSIFHD
+268 TRTEKDFIFNE
-279 SSGLDEI
+279 SSRLDEI
-286 EDRLVQSLFGGED
+286 EDRQVQSLSGGED
-299 NVISAE
+299 NVTSADS
-305 NSEEAAT
+305 SEEAAT
-312 KEVLSSPVCESLS
+312 NEILSSPVYGSPS
-325 DEDLTKKDGAKHEY
+325 DKTEKDGVKHEL
-339 ENIIPQSKGE
+339 ENVISQSKE
-349 VSSNGDETDSLS
+349 EETCSPRDENDSLD
-361 DAAIIIEEVV
+361 DAASIIEELV
-371 LQRGNMGDSTKPQKN
+371 LQGESMRDSTTPLKK
-386 YHSYL
+386 YHSAL

-397 EEDEK
+397 EEAEK

-412 EGASAQPMRLD
+412 EGAAAQPMRLD
-423 GVHRSSNVLGYFDVD
+423 GVHRGSNVLGYFDVD

-447 LSQAFRHKH
+447 LSQAFRREH
-456 GSSQVLAVHLNYIA
+456 GSSQALAVHLNYIA
-470 VGMSKGSILVMP
+470 VGMSRGSILVMP
-482 SRYSPHHADN
+482 SRYSPHHADD

-500 GSPGDRSH
+500 GLPRDRPQ
-508 VPVTCL
+508 VPVTSL
-514 SFNLQGDML
+514 SFNQQGDLL

-531 YTVWDVQKAS
+531 YTVWDVQRAS

-566 RQFFTVLSGDTKG
+566 RQFNVLSGDTKG
-579 VVNLD
+579 VVKLS
-584 RFAVYSLFKTI
+584 RFKVLPLINMI

-600 QELLNESNS
+600 QEILTENNS
-609 TTLCAVP
+609 TTICAVP
-616 LISGESYGGAT
+616 LLSGESYGGAM
-627 VASQEGGGPSL
+627 VASLDGGNPSL
-638 IEEGVVILG
+638 IEEGVVIFG
-647 THQSALVAKFSP
+647 THQYALVAKISP

-664 AKIPR
+664 AKIAR
-669 PDGVREGSMPY
+669 SDGVREGSMPY
-680 AAWKCM
+680 AAWKK
-686 ESHISFS
+686 S
-693 FAESMS
+693 ESMS
-699 TETLEKVSLLAI
+699 IETSENVSLLAI
-711 AWDRRVQVAKLVK
+711 AWDQSVQVAKLVK
-724 SELKVCWRWTTDSSA
+724 SELKVCWKWTTDSSA

-745 DEQILVIFT
+745 DEQILVILT
-754 ATGQLCLFSKDG
+754 ATGRLCLFSKDG

-771 RSFAMDG
+771 RSFALDG
-778 SCGEDLMSYH
+778 SCGDDVMSYH
-788 SYFSNVFGNPEKAH
+788 AYFSNAFGNPEKAH
-802 HNCVGVRG
+802 HNCLGVRG
-810 ATLYILRPSQLVV
+810 ETLYILRPSQLVV

-832 IEVLHKAGDWMS
+832 IEVLHKGGDWTS

-855 QAHAVI
+855 RAQAVI
-861 DLPKNLDDAQKT
+861 DLPSNLDDVQKI
-873 LMPYLVQL
+873 LIPYLVQL
-881 LFSYVDEVFS
+881 LLSYVDEVFS
-891 YIAVTSGNQ
+891 YIAVASGNQ
-900 LGPSGQSNELKYD
+900 HGQSGQSNESKYD
-913 GNFVNPDIK
+913 ADFVHPDIK
-922 EQYTLVGGVSVE
+922 EQYTVVGGVSVE

-943 VLFDEIFPKYVAVNH
+943 VLFDEIFPKFDAVNH

-1006 DMLSLDFNQVVR
+1006 DMLSLDFNQVIR

-1059 TALGYKMLVYLKYCF
+1059 TTLGYKMLVYLKYCF

-1081 GRGTLPSTR
+1081 GRGTLPPTR

-1117 PYGGPNPNLL
+1117 PYSGPHPNLL
-1127 SLLELDTEATLDVL
+1127 SLLELDTEATLDVF
-1141 RYAFVEDENE
+1141 RYAFVEGGNE
-1151 RYNPLW
+1151 SFSPAW
-1157 NPVNSKTETTE
+1157 NPANLKTETTE
-1168 VDISTIEGANL
+1168 VDILAIEGENL

-1184 DVLAVILN
+1184 DVLAAILDM
-1192 LSYFQTGGSF
+1192 SYFQTGGSF

-1215 SKDTENVLDFISFLI
+1215 KKDIEYILDFISFFI
-1230 ASEKAKVSKD
+1230 TFEKATVSKD
-1240 TLSQIFEYLTLGF
+1240 TLRQILEYLTLG
-1253 NDSGLIVETFK
+1253 NETYPNVSRRIVETFN
-1264 RKQKQLTALIEVL
+1264 RRQKQLTALLEVL

-1290 CERGQ
+1290 CEKGQ
-1295 LHQVCGLIHAITH
+1295 LHQVCGLIHAIRH
-1308 QYLSALDSFVKAV
+1308 QYLSALDSYMKAV
-1321 DEPILAFVFVDDMLR
+1321 DEPILAFIFIDSMLR
-1336 QLRGKESDAFRSAV
+1336 QPRGKESDAFRSAV

-1363 GTFFLIVSHLG
+1363 GTFFLIVNHLG
-1374 EERDYILSQLRSNP
+1374 EEKDYILSQLRSNP

-1399 EVRSTGTLNFSSLRQ
+1399 EVHSTGTLNFSSLRKD
-1414 HNASDFLRG
+1414 NASDFRG
-1423 RKKKHMSSEAY
+1423 SKRLMSSEMY

-1444 VQNYPIV
+1444 LQNYPIH
-1451 ITDQMTELYIELL
+1451 ITDEMTELYIELL
-1464 CRYERKSV
+1464 CRYEPKSV
-1472 LRFLETSESYRVE
+1472 LGFLETFESYRVE
-1485 HCLHICQEYG
+1485 RCLRLCQEYG
-1495 VIDAAAFLL
+1495 IVDAAAFLL

-1510 GSALLLLISSLN
+1510 GSALLLVISSLN

-1527 LDTAVESERCDT
+1527 LDTAVESKHSD
-1539 ALEHFKAI
+1539 AAPEHFKAT
-1547 LSNKEVIDILEILR
+1547 LSKKEVTVILDILR

-1574 DLDEAESLWFQLL
+1574 DPDEAESLWFQLL
-1587 DSFCEPLVDSHDHSI
+1587 DSFCEPLMDSHDHSK
-1602 IRYKDEERAQEGEP
+1602 IRYKEEECMQEGQQ

-1635 KLISAFIKEIVEGM
+1635 KLLSVFIKEIIEGM
-1649 IGYVCLPRI
+1649 IGYVSLPRI

-1733 KDFSASGIQ
+1733 KDFSASSIQ
-1742 IFSCGHATHLQCEP
+1742 IFSCGHAIHLQCEP
-1756 QESEASFKGNSAG
+1756 QGNEASCRGNSAG
-1769 CPVCMP
+1769 CPICMP
-1775 RKNSEKLRSKSILL
+1775 RKNSERLRSKSVLV
-1789 ENGLVKSI
+1789 ENGLVKTL
-1797 SKSQQTNGM
+1797 SKSHQTHGM
-1806 TGPYLHENDGFDNSY
+1806 TALHPHENDGFDNFY

-1832 LNLQKGNQSVQIE
+1832 LNLQKNNQSMQIE

-1876 LAKAEKPTR
+1876 LAKMEKPSR

-1904 TNIFGKEKNIK
+1904 SKVFGKEKNIK